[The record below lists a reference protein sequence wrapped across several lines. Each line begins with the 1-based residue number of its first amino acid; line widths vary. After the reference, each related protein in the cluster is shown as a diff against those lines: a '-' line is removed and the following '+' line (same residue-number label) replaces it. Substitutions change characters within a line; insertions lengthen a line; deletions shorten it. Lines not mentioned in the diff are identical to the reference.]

1 MKERTESHVNN
12 IKEKLIKLKNELIK
26 KNKINNRIKRD
37 LNNYNGIKDTRYLF
51 NEYEDTM
58 ISDICL
64 MNMKMYMK
72 TT

>member
-64 MNMKMYMK
+64 I
-72 TT
+72 